1 MTNPSGALLSFA
13 AALALVAAAPA
24 LAQAPAAAG
33 PAASADVLDPDAEA
47 ALARMGAALRAMK
60 SFEVISDATTETV
73 YQGNHKLQ
81 SLMRTTY
88 TVQFPDRITIDM
100 RGDTSHRRVYYDGAK
115 MSVVALKAGKY
126 VTFPVKGSVAD
137 VLAAAYED
145 YGIEFPLQDL
155 FRWGD
160 PASTVVRPTS
170 GYRVG
175 DAMIGDTKVGHY
187 AFRQPGVDFQV
198 WLEEGTQA
206 LPRKMVI
213 TNTEHPAQP
222 QYVAYF
228 RWNQAPEITA
238 DSFTFTPGP
247 NDKLVDFGTAKMAVG
262 SGK

>member
-1 MTNPSGALLSFA
+1 MTTRPGRLLPLA
-13 AALALVAAAPA
+13 AALAL
-24 LAQAPAAAG
+24 AAAG
-33 PAASADVLDPDAEA
+33 PALAQSAAGPTAPRTDVLEADAEA
-47 ALARMGAALRAMK
+47 ALNRMGAALRAMQ
-60 SFEVISDATTETV
+60 SFEVVSDATFETV
-73 YQGNHKLQ
+73 YEGNHKLQ

-88 TVQFPDRITIDM
+88 TVQFPNRMAIDM
-100 RGDTSHRRVYYDGAK
+100 RGDRSHRRVYYDGK
-115 MSVVALKAGKY
+115 RMTLVAMKAGKY
-126 VTFPVKGSVAD
+126 VTFPVQGSVAD

-155 FRWGD
+155 FRWGGPGSD
-160 PASTVVRPTS
+160 VVRPS
-170 GYRVG
+170 AGFRVG

-198 WLEEGTQA
+198 WLEEGAQA

-213 TNTEHPAQP
+213 TNTEHPSQP

-247 NDKLVDFGTAKMAVG
+247 NDKLIDFGTAKAAMSA
-262 SGK
+262 K